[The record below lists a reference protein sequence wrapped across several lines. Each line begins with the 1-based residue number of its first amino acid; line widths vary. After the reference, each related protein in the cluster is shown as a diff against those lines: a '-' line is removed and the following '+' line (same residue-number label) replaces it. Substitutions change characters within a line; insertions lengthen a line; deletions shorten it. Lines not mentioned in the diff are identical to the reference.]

1 MCIYYFRLIFGCE
14 EVQCIPPNNQFKPHV
29 DCERERLINYKQ
41 HKFFMSFDTSLK
53 FVRLEGI
60 ITSNKCSASFFVYR
74 IFLAEA
80 FVRDAKS
87 NQLNPNMK

>member
-1 MCIYYFRLIFGCE
+1 
-14 EVQCIPPNNQFKPHV
+14 
-29 DCERERLINYKQ
+29 
-41 HKFFMSFDTSLK
+41 MSFDTSLK
-53 FVRLEGI
+53 CVWLEGI